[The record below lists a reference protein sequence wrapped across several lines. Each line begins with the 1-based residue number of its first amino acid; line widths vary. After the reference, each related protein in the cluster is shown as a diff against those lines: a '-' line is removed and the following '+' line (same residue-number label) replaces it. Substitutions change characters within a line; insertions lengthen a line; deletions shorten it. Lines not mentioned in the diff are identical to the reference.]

1 MSTIRRVDERVNVL
15 LYKLNSR
22 AKVPEYGTSLSA
34 CFDLCFA
41 PTGSMYRGYDA
52 DNNSFEHFIDKDEL
66 WIHPGE
72 RVLVPTGLVMK
83 MDIAS
88 KYRRHSYSIR
98 LHARSGLALKRG
110 LVLANSEGVIDVDY
124 QLEVFAL
131 MTNISKV
138 SATIKVGE
146 RICQGEIVKN
156 VIAAF
161 TDVDYMPS
169 CHSERAGGF
178 GSTGVA
184 T

>member
-1 MSTIRRVDERVNVL
+1 MSTISERVNVL
-15 LYKLNSR
+15 LYKFNSQ

-41 PTGSMYRGYDA
+41 PTGSVVRGYDEL
-52 DNNSFEHFIDKDEL
+52 NNPFEDFIDNDEL
-66 WIHPGE
+66 VIEPGD
-72 RVLVPTGLVMK
+72 RVLVPTGVVMK
-83 MDIAS
+83 INLEH
-88 KYRRHSYSIR
+88 KYRRHNYSIR

-124 QLEVFAL
+124 QLEIFAL

-138 SATIKVGE
+138 PATIKVGE

-156 VIAAF
+156 VIAVF
-161 TDVDYMPS
+161 TDVDAMPAS
-169 CHSERAGGF
+169 HSERSGGF
-178 GSTGVA
+178 GSTGVS